1 MRRLPEVGGI
11 ITAEQV
17 LQTAESI
24 AAIQEPDGGVP
35 WPEGH
40 VDAWNHIECHEDPG
54 SDSLAVRLNSTRY
67 IAPRR
72 TRPFAP
78 SQV

>member
-24 AAIQEPDGGVP
+24 AAIQQPDGGVP
-35 WPEGH
+35 LPEGH
-40 VDAWNHIECHEDPG
+40 VDAWNHVESLMALTVAGLSQEARNG
-54 SDSLAVRLNSTRY
+54 SH
-67 IAPRR
+67 
-72 TRPFAP
+72 
-78 SQV
+78 